1 LGIHYYGVEDR
12 GLPGPNGTLIPEGG
26 SEARL
31 LFTTDLTHGWRGVA
45 DVNYLSSL
53 TFRLAFATT
62 FNEAIIS
69 EEHSDTFATNNFR
82 GFSLNIA
89 ALNYKDFLNAQP
101 ETSIVLRSAPEIRF
115 SSAER
120 AFWDR
125 WPVYFG
131 FDSVS
136 GAVRRSDTLIDTAQ
150 YVERSELAPH
160 MTLPVRWGSWFGIT
174 TTAGFRFTDYNERL
188 VNGMPA
194 AQGLVRTDGEF
205 SVQLRPPAFE
215 RIWNRGKTKWKHV
228 IEPLIAYNYVT
239 GIQDSSRI
247 IRFDEDDTITDT
259 SEVESALTQRFFRK
273 TGDGQAE
280 EFLTWRVAAKYYF
293 DPTFGGALVPGQRNV
308 FAALDSIT
316 PFAFADEPRHWSP
329 IVSDVK
335 MNYSAR
341 YDIQLETDYDPLP
354 NRLSAYGLIGTVHPY
369 GQSFLSLAQFRLHTD
384 PILQPRQNQIRVT
397 GGWGQMN
404 RKGWNTATSL
414 AYDTIQHTLQYEVV
428 QASYN
433 GSCCGISFEYRRLAL
448 GPLRNDNQFRA
459 ALLIANIG
467 TFGTLRRQERVF

>member
-1 LGIHYYGVEDR
+1 
-12 GLPGPNGTLIPEGG
+12 
-26 SEARL
+26 
-31 LFTTDLTHGWRGVA
+31 
-45 DVNYLSSL
+45 
-53 TFRLAFATT
+53 
-62 FNEAIIS
+62 
-69 EEHSDTFATNNFR
+69 
-82 GFSLNIA
+82 
-89 ALNYKDFLNAQP
+89 
-101 ETSIVLRSAPEIRF
+101 
-115 SSAER
+115 
-120 AFWDR
+120 
-125 WPVYFG
+125 
-131 FDSVS
+131 
-136 GAVRRSDTLIDTAQ
+136 
-150 YVERSELAPH
+150 
-160 MTLPVRWGSWFGIT
+160 
-174 TTAGFRFTDYNERL
+174 
-188 VNGMPA
+188 MPA

-247 IRFDEDDTITDT
+247 IRFDEDDTITDA

-369 GQSFLSLAQFRLHTD
+369 RQSFLSLAHFRLHTD